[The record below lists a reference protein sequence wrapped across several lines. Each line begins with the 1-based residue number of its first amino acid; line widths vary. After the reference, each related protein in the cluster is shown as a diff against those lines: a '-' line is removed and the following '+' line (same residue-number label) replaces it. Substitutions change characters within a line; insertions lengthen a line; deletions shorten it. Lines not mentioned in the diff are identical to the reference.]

1 MRRPTMQVAALV
13 TAAVALIAAA
23 AVVFAITG
31 APATRLSTAGA
42 GASAGRGSTPK
53 AGAGAGTVVNV
64 SVKDSGGPMG
74 EGGGPLHGGAMSLK
88 ADRTTVPHGTVSFRV
103 TNAGAVHHEMV
114 ILPLGNS
121 KAVGA
126 RPFGGDAR
134 VDEAG
139 SLGEVSRSDG
149 GKNDSG
155 IVPGTSGHVTLSL
168 KPGQYELVCNVVGH
182 YASGMFTKLTV
193 T

>member
-1 MRRPTMQVAALV
+1 MRRPTLTVAALV
-13 TAAVALIAAA
+13 TAAVALVAAA

-31 APATRLSTAGA
+31 APATRPPTA
-42 GASAGRGSTPK
+42 TPK
-53 AGAGAGTVVNV
+53 AGAGGGTVVNI

-74 EGGGPLHGGAMSLK
+74 EGSGALHAGAMSLK

-114 ILPLGNS
+114 ILPLGIS
-121 KAVGA
+121 KAVGT

-139 SLGEVSRSDG
+139 SFGEVSKSDG
-149 GKNDSG
+149 GKADSG
-155 IVPGTSGHVTLSL
+155 IVPGTSGHMTVSL
-168 KPGQYELVCNVVGH
+168 NPGQYELVCNVVGH

>member
-1 MRRPTMQVAALV
+1 MQVAALV
-13 TAAVALIAAA
+13 TAAVALVAAA

-31 APATRLSTAGA
+31 APATRPPTPSAAAGA
-42 GASAGRGSTPK
+42 DRASTPK
-53 AGAGAGTVVNV
+53 AVAGAGTVVNI

-74 EGGGPLHGGAMSLK
+74 EGSGALHAGAMSLK
-88 ADRTTVPHGTVSFRV
+88 ADRTTVRHGAVSFRV
-103 TNAGAVHHEMV
+103 TNAGAVQHEMV
-114 ILPLGNS
+114 ILPLGISNS
-121 KAVGA
+121 VGT

-149 GKNDSG
+149 GKADSG
-155 IVPGTSGHVTLSL
+155 IVPGTSGHTTVSL
-168 KPGQYELVCNVVGH
+168 KPGEYELVCNVVGH